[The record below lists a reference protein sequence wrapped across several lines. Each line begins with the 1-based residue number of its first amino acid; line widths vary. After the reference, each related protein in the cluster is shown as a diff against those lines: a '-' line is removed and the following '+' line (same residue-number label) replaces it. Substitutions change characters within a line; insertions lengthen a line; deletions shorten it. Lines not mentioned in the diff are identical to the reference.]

1 MYVGVDC
8 GTQGTKVVIL
18 DTQNARILGEGYFSH
33 PLISDANGRREQ
45 KPEWWI
51 EAFIKSYRIALE
63 NSGINSR
70 LIKGIGVSVQSNQTM
85 LLT

>member
-18 DTQNARILGEGYFSH
+18 DVQQSRILGEGYFAH
-33 PLISDANGRREQ
+33 PLISDASGRREQ

-51 EAFIKSYRIALE
+51 DAFIKSYRLALKS
-63 NSGINSR
+63 SGINSQS
-70 LIKGIGVSVQSNQTM
+70 IKGICV
-85 LLT
+85 